1 MLSDYSKRLILVLNK
16 IDLVP
21 PDVAKSWH
29 KHLSRQFPTVMF
41 KANTQAQKARLK
53 QSTVDVMGVNH
64 KMFSSSACLGAR
76 ELNKVFL
83 ITVASQFLNFLN
95 QG

>member
-53 QSTVDVMGVNH
+53 QSTVDIMGVNH

-76 ELNKVFL
+76 ELNKVFI
-83 ITVASQFLNFLN
+83 ITLVSLS
-95 QG
+95 